1 METASTSTSPFSAR
15 SFNASVSA
23 RSWGTVNTWVSSFPR
38 RSGQNMKRSS
48 LSGEKAK
55 RRFGIEGT
63 VVKTGP
69 TSTQRSR
76 PLCRQPSRSRR
87 RWALTSPLVRF
98 ARLRG
103 PDDVTRFARVVG
115 SMVYRLDTP
124 PWAEGPTSLGPA
136 TAHPYREEDL
146 LCPVTPSKIVCVG
159 RNYLAHAKELG
170 NDAPTEPLLF
180 LKPPSS
186 LVGPN
191 DRVVLPKAST
201 RAE

>member
-1 METASTSTSPFSAR
+1 
-15 SFNASVSA
+15 
-23 RSWGTVNTWVSSFPR
+23 
-38 RSGQNMKRSS
+38 
-48 LSGEKAK
+48 
-55 RRFGIEGT
+55 
-63 VVKTGP
+63 
-69 TSTQRSR
+69 
-76 PLCRQPSRSRR
+76 
-87 RWALTSPLVRF
+87 
-98 ARLRG
+98 
-103 PDDVTRFARVVG
+103 
-115 SMVYRLDTP
+115 MVYRLDTP

-201 RAE
+201 RVEHEAELGVVIGKRARNVARENSIALAIGRVQRITCPIRR